1 MKISLTVFS
10 VFFITATIAAQNVD
24 WINAPYNPLPQGAD
38 LKYHNL
44 KGDVLQ
50 YGTLN
55 YFTRKGEW
63 FSYDG
68 SEKIEKDVKGRVI
81 AFITRFKTINY
92 KYDNKGNLISG
103 DAVSYEYDTKN
114 RLIKAVYKNQTTTYS
129 YKTEGDKL
137 IVAVTTNF
145 SGHINTTEY
154 HYQNGLKVSLVSDIV
169 PTYRYV
175 YSFDEKGNWHLLK
188 HTYANTG
195 KPVLSTLSGKP
206 IEETRDIIYYTDYD
220 KGVSA

>member
-1 MKISLTVFS
+1 MMKINLTVFF

-55 YFTRKGEW
+55 YFNRKGEW

-68 SEKIEKDVKGRVI
+68 SEKIEKDAKGRVI

-92 KYDNKGNLISG
+92 K
-103 DAVSYEYDTKN
+103 
-114 RLIKAVYKNQTTTYS
+114 
-129 YKTEGDKL
+129 
-137 IVAVTTNF
+137 
-145 SGHINTTEY
+145 
-154 HYQNGLKVSLVSDIV
+154 
-169 PTYRYV
+169 
-175 YSFDEKGNWHLLK
+175 
-188 HTYANTG
+188 
-195 KPVLSTLSGKP
+195 
-206 IEETRDIIYYTDYD
+206 
-220 KGVSA
+220 